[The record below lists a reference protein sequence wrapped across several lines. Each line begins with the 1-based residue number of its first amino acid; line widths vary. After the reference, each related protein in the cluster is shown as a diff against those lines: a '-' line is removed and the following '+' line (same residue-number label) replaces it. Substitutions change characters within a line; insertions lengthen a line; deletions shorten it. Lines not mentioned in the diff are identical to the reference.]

1 MSHTAWL
8 RFRRSAGVVLATA
21 GLAAGLAACGGSSS
35 SSSSQAAA
43 SPASPRVDTA
53 RREGGSHQVVRWSR
67 LAPGTKLAV
76 GASATVRYTPLSHA
90 TPSTLKVTVQ
100 SLQKGTLNDFKGLD
114 LDASQK
120 AATPVY
126 VKVKVT
132 NLGPGTIDI
141 DATSAAIEGLD
152 STGNTAQSVTFIG
165 TFPRC
170 PDHQSTT
177 QMRAGSS
184 YNNCLTF
191 LVPGGIDK
199 VAYTGTDA
207 YINSPGH
214 LGGRVAAAYGHSG
227 CATASSI
234 AFSTARALASDSRNS

>member
-8 RFRRSAGVVLATA
+8 QFRRSAGVVLATA

-43 SPASPRVDTA
+43 SPASTPPPATKADSA
-53 RREGGSHQVVRWSR
+53 KSSGGPA
-67 LAPGTKLAV
+67 APGTKLAV
-76 GASATVRYTPLSHA
+76 GSSAMVRYTPLSHA

-132 NLGPGTIDI
+132 NLGPGTIDV

-184 YNNCLTF
+184 YDNCLTF
-191 LVPGGIDK
+191 LVPGGISK

-207 YINSPGH
+207 YINSPVTWAMG
-214 LGGRVAAAYGHSG
+214 
-227 CATASSI
+227 
-234 AFSTARALASDSRNS
+234 

>member
-1 MSHTAWL
+1 MSDTAWYS
-8 RFRRSAGVVLATA
+8 FKRSAGIVLAA
-21 GLAAGLAACGGSSS
+21 IGLAAGLAACGGSSS

-43 SPASPRVDTA
+43 SPSATPTPASTPTKADSNA
-53 RREGGSHQVVRWSR
+53 SSGGSA
-67 LAPGTKLAV
+67 APGTKLTV
-76 GASATVRYTPLSHA
+76 GTSATVRYTPLSHA

-100 SLQKGTLNDFKGLD
+100 SLQKGTLDDFKGID
-114 LDASQK
+114 LDAAQK

-132 NLGPGTIDI
+132 NLGPGTIDV
-141 DATSAAIEGLD
+141 DATSAAIEGID

-170 PDHQSTT
+170 PDNQSTT
-177 QMRAGSS
+177 QMHAGSS

-207 YINSPGH
+207 YINSPVTWADG
-214 LGGRVAAAYGHSG
+214 
-227 CATASSI
+227 
-234 AFSTARALASDSRNS
+234 

>member
-8 RFRRSAGVVLATA
+8 QFRRSAGVVLATA

-43 SPASPRVDTA
+43 SPASTPPPAAKADSTKSS
-53 RREGGSHQVVRWSR
+53 GGSA
-67 LAPGTKLAV
+67 APGTKLAV
-76 GASATVRYTPLSHA
+76 GSSATVRYTPLSHA
-90 TPSTLKVTVQ
+90 TPSRLKVTVQ
-100 SLQKGTLNDFKGLD
+100 SLEKGTLNDFKGLD

-132 NLGPGTIDI
+132 NLGPGTIDV

-170 PDHQSTT
+170 PDRQSTS

-184 YNNCLTF
+184 YSNCLTF

-207 YINSPGH
+207 YINSP
-214 LGGRVAAAYGHSG
+214 VTWAAG
-227 CATASSI
+227 
-234 AFSTARALASDSRNS
+234 

>member
-8 RFRRSAGVVLATA
+8 HFRRGAGILLATA
-21 GLAAGLAACGGSSS
+21 GLAAALAACGGSSS

-43 SPASPRVDTA
+43 SPASSTSSASPASNPDAAKADSAKSSGGTA
-53 RREGGSHQVVRWSR
+53 
-67 LAPGTKLAV
+67 APGTKLAV

-90 TPSTLKVTVQ
+90 TPSNLKVTVQ
-100 SLQKGTLNDFKGLD
+100 SLEKGTLNDFKGLD

-132 NLGPGTIDI
+132 NLGPGTIDV

-170 PDHQSTT
+170 PDHQSTA

-184 YNNCLTF
+184 YSSCLTF

-207 YINSPGH
+207 YVNSPVTWGV
-214 LGGRVAAAYGHSG
+214 G
-227 CATASSI
+227 
-234 AFSTARALASDSRNS
+234 

>member
-1 MSHTAWL
+1 L

-21 GLAAGLAACGGSSS
+21 GIAAGLAACGGSSS

-43 SPASPRVDTA
+43 SPASTPPPAAKADSTKSSGGTA
-53 RREGGSHQVVRWSR
+53 
-67 LAPGTKLAV
+67 APATKLAV
-76 GASATVRYTPLSHA
+76 GSSATVRYTPLSHA
-90 TPSTLKVTVQ
+90 TPSNLKVTVQ
-100 SLQKGTLNDFKGLD
+100 SLEKGTLNDFKGLD

-132 NLGPGTIDI
+132 NLGPGTIDV

-177 QMRAGSS
+177 QMHAGSS

-207 YINSPGH
+207 YINSPVTWGV
-214 LGGRVAAAYGHSG
+214 G
-227 CATASSI
+227 
-234 AFSTARALASDSRNS
+234 

>member
-1 MSHTAWL
+1 MTDTAWYSL
-8 RFRRSAGVVLATA
+8 RRGVGIVLATA
-21 GLAAGLAACGGSSS
+21 GLAAGLAACGSSS
-35 SSSSQAAA
+35 SSSASQAPA
-43 SPASPRVDTA
+43 SPAPAASAPAPVSNA
-53 RREGGSHQVVRWSR
+53 PASSAAA
-67 LAPGTKLAV
+67 APGTKLAV
-76 GASATVRYTPLSHA
+76 GSSAKVKYTPLSHA

-100 SLQKGTLNDFKGLD
+100 SLQKGTLDDFKGID

-132 NLGPGTIDI
+132 NLGPGTIDV
-141 DATSAAIEGLD
+141 DASSAAIEGLD

-184 YNNCLTF
+184 YSNCLTF
-191 LVPGGIDK
+191 LVPGGISK

-207 YINSPGH
+207 YISSPVTWTTG
-214 LGGRVAAAYGHSG
+214 
-227 CATASSI
+227 
-234 AFSTARALASDSRNS
+234 

>member
-1 MSHTAWL
+1 MSHTGWL
-8 RFRRSAGVVLATA
+8 QFRRSAGVILATA
-21 GLAAGLAACGGSSS
+21 GLAAALAACGGSSS

-43 SPASPRVDTA
+43 SPASSASTPPAAKADPA
-53 RREGGSHQVVRWSR
+53 KSSGGA
-67 LAPGTKLAV
+67 LAPGTKLTV
-76 GASATVRYTPLSHA
+76 GASATVRYTPLSHS
-90 TPSTLKVTVQ
+90 TPSNLKVTVQ
-100 SLQKGTLNDFKGLD
+100 SLQKGTLDDFKGID

-132 NLGPGTIDI
+132 NLGPGTIDV

-170 PDHQSTT
+170 PDNQSTT

-184 YNNCLTF
+184 YSNCLTF

-207 YINSPGH
+207 YINSPVTWGV
-214 LGGRVAAAYGHSG
+214 G
-227 CATASSI
+227 
-234 AFSTARALASDSRNS
+234 

>member
-1 MSHTAWL
+1 MSHTGWL

-21 GLAAGLAACGGSSS
+21 ALAAALAACGSSSS

-43 SPASPRVDTA
+43 TPAPSTSASTTA
-53 RREGGSHQVVRWSR
+53 STPATKADSAKSSGGTA
-67 LAPGTKLAV
+67 APGTKLAV

-90 TPSTLKVTVQ
+90 TPSNLKVTVQ
-100 SLQKGTLNDFKGLD
+100 SLQKGTIDDFKGLD

-120 AATPVY
+120 AGTPVY

-132 NLGPGTIDI
+132 NLGPGKIDV

-152 STGNTAQSVTFIG
+152 RTGNTAQSVTFIG

-170 PDHQSTT
+170 PDKQSTT
-177 QMRAGSS
+177 QMAAGSS
-184 YNNCLTF
+184 YSSCLTF

-199 VAYTGTDA
+199 VAYTGTAA
-207 YINSPGH
+207 YINSPVTWGV
-214 LGGRVAAAYGHSG
+214 G
-227 CATASSI
+227 
-234 AFSTARALASDSRNS
+234 

>member
-8 RFRRSAGVVLATA
+8 RFRRSAGVVLAIA

-43 SPASPRVDTA
+43 SPASTPPPAAKADSPKSS
-53 RREGGSHQVVRWSR
+53 GGP
-67 LAPGTKLAV
+67 ATPGTKLAV
-76 GASATVRYTPLSHA
+76 GSSATVRYTPLSHA

-132 NLGPGTIDI
+132 NLGPGTIDV

-191 LVPGGIDK
+191 LVPGGINK

-207 YINSPGH
+207 YINSPVTWAVG
-214 LGGRVAAAYGHSG
+214 
-227 CATASSI
+227 
-234 AFSTARALASDSRNS
+234 

>member
-1 MSHTAWL
+1 MSDTGWYSL
-8 RFRRSAGVVLATA
+8 KRSAGIVLATA

-43 SPASPRVDTA
+43 SPSATPTPASTPAKADSNA
-53 RREGGSHQVVRWSR
+53 SSGGPA
-67 LAPGTKLAV
+67 APGTKLAV
-76 GASATVRYTPLSHA
+76 GSSAMVRYTPLSHA

-100 SLQKGTLNDFKGLD
+100 SLQKGTLDDFKGID
-114 LDASQK
+114 LDAAQK

-141 DATSAAIEGLD
+141 DATSAAIEGID

-170 PDHQSTT
+170 PDNQSTT

-184 YNNCLTF
+184 YDNCLTF

-207 YINSPGH
+207 YINSPVTWAVG
-214 LGGRVAAAYGHSG
+214 
-227 CATASSI
+227 
-234 AFSTARALASDSRNS
+234 

>member
-1 MSHTAWL
+1 L
-8 RFRRSAGVVLATA
+8 QFRRSAGVVLATA

-43 SPASPRVDTA
+43 SPASTPPPATKADSA
-53 RREGGSHQVVRWSR
+53 KSSGGPA
-67 LAPGTKLAV
+67 APGTKLAV
-76 GASATVRYTPLSHA
+76 GSSAMVRYTPLSHA

-132 NLGPGTIDI
+132 NLGPGTIDV

-184 YNNCLTF
+184 YDNCLTF
-191 LVPGGIDK
+191 LVPGGISK

-207 YINSPGH
+207 YINSPVTWAMG
-214 LGGRVAAAYGHSG
+214 
-227 CATASSI
+227 
-234 AFSTARALASDSRNS
+234 

>member
-1 MSHTAWL
+1 MTDTAWYSL
-8 RFRRSAGVVLATA
+8 RRGVGIVLATA
-21 GLAAGLAACGGSSS
+21 GLAAGLAACGSSS
-35 SSSSQAAA
+35 SSSASQAPA
-43 SPASPRVDTA
+43 SPAPAASAPAPVSNA
-53 RREGGSHQVVRWSR
+53 PASSAAA
-67 LAPGTKLAV
+67 APGTKLAV
-76 GASATVRYTPLSHA
+76 GSSAKVKYTPLSHA

-100 SLQKGTLNDFKGLD
+100 SLQKGTLDDFKGID

-132 NLGPGTIDI
+132 NLGPGTIDV
-141 DATSAAIEGLD
+141 DASSAAIEGLD

-184 YNNCLTF
+184 YSNCLTF
-191 LVPGGIDK
+191 LVPGGISK

-207 YINSPGH
+207 YISSP
-214 LGGRVAAAYGHSG
+214 VTW
-227 CATASSI
+227 ATG
-234 AFSTARALASDSRNS
+234 

>member
-43 SPASPRVDTA
+43 TPASTPPPAAKADSTKSSGGTA
-53 RREGGSHQVVRWSR
+53 
-67 LAPGTKLAV
+67 APGTKLAV
-76 GASATVRYTPLSHA
+76 GSSATVRYTPLSHA
-90 TPSTLKVTVQ
+90 TPSNLKVTVQ
-100 SLQKGTLNDFKGLD
+100 SLEKGTLNDFKGLD

-132 NLGPGTIDI
+132 NLGPGTIDV

-170 PDHQSTT
+170 PDHQSTA

-184 YNNCLTF
+184 YDNCLTF

-207 YINSPGH
+207 YINSPVTWGV
-214 LGGRVAAAYGHSG
+214 G
-227 CATASSI
+227 
-234 AFSTARALASDSRNS
+234 

>member
-1 MSHTAWL
+1 MTQVGWFGL
-8 RFRRSAGVVLATA
+8 RRGAGIVLATA
-21 GLAAGLAACGGSSS
+21 GLAAGLAACGSSS

-43 SPASPRVDTA
+43 PATSTPAATPASTPASTSAPKTA
-53 RREGGSHQVVRWSR
+53 SASGPA
-67 LAPGTKLAV
+67 APGTKFAV
-76 GASATVRYTPLSHA
+76 GSSATVKYTPLSHA

-100 SLQKGTLNDFKGLD
+100 SLEKGTLDDFKGID

-132 NLGPGTIDI
+132 NLGPGKIDA
-141 DATSAAIEGLD
+141 DATSAAIEGVD

-165 TFPRC
+165 TFPKC

-177 QMRAGSS
+177 QMPSGSS
-184 YNNCLTF
+184 YDSCLTF
-191 LVPGGIDK
+191 LVPGGISK

-207 YINSPGH
+207 YINSP
-214 LGGRVAAAYGHSG
+214 VTWAAG
-227 CATASSI
+227 
-234 AFSTARALASDSRNS
+234 

>member
-1 MSHTAWL
+1 MSDTAWYS
-8 RFRRSAGVVLATA
+8 FKRSAGIVLASA

-43 SPASPRVDTA
+43 SPSTTPTPASTPAKADSNA
-53 RREGGSHQVVRWSR
+53 SSGGSA
-67 LAPGTKLAV
+67 APGTKLTV
-76 GASATVRYTPLSHA
+76 GTSATVRYTPLSHA

-100 SLQKGTLNDFKGLD
+100 SLQKGTLDDFKGID
-114 LDASQK
+114 LDAAQK

-132 NLGPGTIDI
+132 NLGPGTIDV
-141 DATSAAIEGLD
+141 DATSAAIEGID

-170 PDHQSTT
+170 PDNQSTT

-207 YINSPGH
+207 YINSPVTWAVG
-214 LGGRVAAAYGHSG
+214 
-227 CATASSI
+227 
-234 AFSTARALASDSRNS
+234 

>member
-21 GLAAGLAACGGSSS
+21 GIAAGLAACGGSSS

-43 SPASPRVDTA
+43 SPASTPPPAATA
-53 RREGGSHQVVRWSR
+53 DSTKSSGGTA
-67 LAPGTKLAV
+67 APGTKLAV
-76 GASATVRYTPLSHA
+76 GSSATVRYTPLSHA
-90 TPSTLKVTVQ
+90 TPSNLKVTVQ
-100 SLQKGTLNDFKGLD
+100 SLEKGTLNDFKGLD

-132 NLGPGTIDI
+132 NLGPGKIDV

-207 YINSPGH
+207 YINSPVTWGV
-214 LGGRVAAAYGHSG
+214 G
-227 CATASSI
+227 
-234 AFSTARALASDSRNS
+234 

>member
-1 MSHTAWL
+1 MSDTAWYS
-8 RFRRSAGVVLATA
+8 FKRSAGIALATA

-35 SSSSQAAA
+35 SSNSQAAA
-43 SPASPRVDTA
+43 SPSATPTPASTPAKADSNATS
-53 RREGGSHQVVRWSR
+53 GGSA
-67 LAPGTKLAV
+67 APGTKLTV
-76 GASATVRYTPLSHA
+76 GTSATVRYTPLNHA

-100 SLQKGTLNDFKGLD
+100 SLQKGTLDDFKGID
-114 LDASQK
+114 LDAAQK

-132 NLGPGTIDI
+132 NLGPGTIDV
-141 DATSAAIEGLD
+141 DATSAAIEGID

-170 PDHQSTT
+170 PDTQSTT
-177 QMRAGSS
+177 QMHAGSS

-207 YINSPGH
+207 YINSPVTWGV
-214 LGGRVAAAYGHSG
+214 G
-227 CATASSI
+227 
-234 AFSTARALASDSRNS
+234 

>member
-43 SPASPRVDTA
+43 SPASTPPPAATA
-53 RREGGSHQVVRWSR
+53 DSTTSSGGPAS
-67 LAPGTKLAV
+67 PGTKLAV
-76 GASATVRYTPLSHA
+76 GSSANVRYTPLSHA

-100 SLQKGTLNDFKGLD
+100 SLEKGTLNDFKGLD

-132 NLGPGTIDI
+132 NLGPGTIDV

-207 YINSPGH
+207 YVNSPVTWAVG
-214 LGGRVAAAYGHSG
+214 
-227 CATASSI
+227 
-234 AFSTARALASDSRNS
+234 

>member
-1 MSHTAWL
+1 MSHTGWL
-8 RFRRSAGVVLATA
+8 QFRRSAGVVLATA
-21 GLAAGLAACGGSSS
+21 GLAAALAACGGSSS

-43 SPASPRVDTA
+43 SPASPASTPPAAKADPA
-53 RREGGSHQVVRWSR
+53 KSSGGA
-67 LAPGTKLAV
+67 LAPGTKLTV

-90 TPSTLKVTVQ
+90 TPSNLKVTVQ
-100 SLQKGTLNDFKGLD
+100 SLQKGTLGDFKGID

-132 NLGPGTIDI
+132 NLGPGTIDV

-184 YNNCLTF
+184 YSNCLTF

-207 YINSPGH
+207 YINSPVTWGV
-214 LGGRVAAAYGHSG
+214 G
-227 CATASSI
+227 
-234 AFSTARALASDSRNS
+234 

>member
-1 MSHTAWL
+1 MSHRGWL
-8 RFRRSAGVVLATA
+8 QFRRSAGVVLATA
-21 GLAAGLAACGGSSS
+21 GLAAALAACGGSSS

-43 SPASPRVDTA
+43 SPAAPASTPPAAKADAA
-53 RREGGSHQVVRWSR
+53 RSSGGA
-67 LAPGTKLAV
+67 LAPGTKLTV
-76 GASATVRYTPLSHA
+76 GASATVHYTPLSHA
-90 TPSTLKVTVQ
+90 KPSNLKVTVQ
-100 SLQKGTLNDFKGLD
+100 SLEKGTLNDFKGLD

-132 NLGPGTIDI
+132 NLGPGTIDV

-177 QMRAGSS
+177 QMPAGSS
-184 YNNCLTF
+184 YSSCLTF

-207 YINSPGH
+207 YVNSPVTWAVG
-214 LGGRVAAAYGHSG
+214 
-227 CATASSI
+227 
-234 AFSTARALASDSRNS
+234 